1 MEVTALQHKM
11 NGINGQPFYCCVY
24 EHKEGQYLATFTSDD
39 TDKIINPK
47 SCRVVCLTD
56 LGRRING
63 SYVAEELQEEL
74 NIQAQVNGVGTIY
87 DLSNVITY
95 S

>member
-39 TDKIINPK
+39 TDKIIDKN

-56 LGRRING
+56 LGRRLNG
-63 SYVAEELQEEL
+63 PGKAEELQEEL
-74 NIQAQVNGVGTIY
+74 NIQAQVNEVSTIY
-87 DLSNVITY
+87 DLSNIITY

>member
-11 NGINGQPFYCCVY
+11 NGIDGQHFYLCVY
-24 EHKEGQYLATFTSDD
+24 EHKEGQYLATFRVDD
-39 TDKIINPK
+39 TDKIIDKN

-74 NIQAQVNGVGTIY
+74 NIQAQVNEVSTIY